1 MSVLKILIADDHPI
15 FLFGLKSIIESV
27 ENIQVDYVVS
37 DGVHALEMIKV
48 NKPDV
53 AILDIDMPG
62 LNGIEVTRKV
72 KELALE
78 SKVIILTM
86 HKDEAIF
93 NLALDSGASGY
104 VLKDNA
110 AADIVNSIQ
119 TVVAGDYFIS
129 PHIIGFYNNRKEG
142 RYNNIINSIN
152 GLTNSEKKVLKL
164 IAENKSSNDI
174 AEQLFV
180 SSKTVQNHRFNICK
194 KMELEAVNSLLSF
207 SLQYK
212 YIIDLFLTN

>member
-15 FLFGLKSIIESV
+15 FLFGLKSIIESAD
-27 ENIQVDYVVS
+27 NMQVDYVVS
-37 DGVHALEMIKV
+37 DGEHALEMISV

-72 KELALE
+72 KELALD

-93 NLALDSGASGY
+93 NLALDCGASGY

-110 AADIVNSIQ
+110 ATDIVNSIQ
-119 TVVAGDYFIS
+119 TVVMGDCFIS
-129 PHIIGFYNNRKEG
+129 PHIIGFYKNRKEG
-142 RYNNIINSIN
+142 RYNNIISSIN
-152 GLTNSEKKVLKL
+152 GLTSSEKKVLKL
-164 IAENKSSNDI
+164 IAENKSSNEI
-174 AEQLFV
+174 AVQLFV

-194 KMELEAVNSLLSF
+194 KMELEGVNSLLSF
-207 SLQYK
+207 SLQNK
-212 YIIDLFLTN
+212 YIIDLFLTS

>member
-37 DGVHALEMIKV
+37 DGVHALVMINV

-194 KMELEAVNSLLSF
+194 KMELEGVNSLLSF
-207 SLQYK
+207 SLQNK

>member
-15 FLFGLKSIIESV
+15 FLFGLKSIIDTV
-27 ENIQVDYVVS
+27 DNMQVDYVVS
-37 DGVHALEMIKV
+37 DGEHALEMIRV

-72 KELALE
+72 KELALD

-93 NLALDSGASGY
+93 NLALDCGASGY

-110 AADIVNSIQ
+110 ARDIVSSIQ
-119 TVVAGDYFIS
+119 TIVAGDCFIS

-142 RYNNIINSIN
+142 RYNNIISSIN
-152 GLTNSEKKVLKL
+152 GLTSSEKKVLKL
-164 IAENKSSNDI
+164 IAENKSSNEI

-194 KMELEAVNSLLSF
+194 KMELEGVNSLLSF
-207 SLQYK
+207 SLQNK
-212 YIIDLFLTN
+212 YIIDLFLTS

>member
-37 DGVHALEMIKV
+37 DGVHALEMINV

-174 AEQLFV
+174 AEQLLV

-194 KMELEAVNSLLSF
+194 KMELEGVNSLLSF
-207 SLQYK
+207 SLQNK